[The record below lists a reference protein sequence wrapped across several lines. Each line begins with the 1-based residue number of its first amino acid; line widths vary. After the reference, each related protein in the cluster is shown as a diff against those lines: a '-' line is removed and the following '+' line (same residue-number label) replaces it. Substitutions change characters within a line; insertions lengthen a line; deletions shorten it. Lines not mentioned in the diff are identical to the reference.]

1 MFSILDEYATRMNF
15 LDYNTLKGYVS
26 SKLRYPAVNLKSKPI
41 EYHMLIGGFLQ
52 ERLFSV
58 WVLSNFRQSEIY
70 YKDFKFMEDN
80 MKIKTYNR

>member
-1 MFSILDEYATRMNF
+1 MFSILDEYADRMNL

-26 SKLRYPAVNLKSKPI
+26 SKLRYPSVSLKSKPI

-58 WVLSNFRQSEIY
+58 GCLSNFRQSEIF
-70 YKDFKFMEDN
+70 YKDFTFMEN
-80 MKIKTYNR
+80 NIQIKSYR